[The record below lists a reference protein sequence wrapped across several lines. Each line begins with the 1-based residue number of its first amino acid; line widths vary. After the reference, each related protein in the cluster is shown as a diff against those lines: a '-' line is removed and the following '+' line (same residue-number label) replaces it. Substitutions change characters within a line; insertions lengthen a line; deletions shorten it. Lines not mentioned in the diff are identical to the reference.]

1 MKNIILA
8 FFAFIALASCATQVG
23 KSSKQEVVTNT
34 KWTLTDQ
41 VSGSKTPTLNIE
53 DKRISGNGGC
63 NNFCAEATVDANNGT
78 FLVGNVGS
86 TRMACNDLKTEQN
99 FFNLLEQANKYTVKD
114 GYLELYKDNLLLLR
128 FRK

>member
-34 KWTLTDQ
+34 KWTLADQ
-41 VSGSKTPTLNIE
+41 VLGSKTPTLNIE

-63 NNFCAEATVDANNGT
+63 NNFFAKQVIP
-78 FLVGNVGS
+78 FLLTCS
-86 TRMACNDLKTEQN
+86 PISQQYCP
-99 FFNLLEQANKYTVKD
+99 YPY
-114 GYLELYKDNLLLLR
+114 YLSISSNISI
-128 FRK
+128 

>member
-34 KWTLTDQ
+34 KWTLADQ
-41 VSGSKTPTLNIE
+41 VLGSKTPTLNIE

-63 NNFCAEATVDANNGT
+63 NNFFAV
-78 FLVGNVGS
+78 
-86 TRMACNDLKTEQN
+86 
-99 FFNLLEQANKYTVKD
+99 
-114 GYLELYKDNLLLLR
+114 
-128 FRK
+128 

>member
-34 KWTLTDQ
+34 KWTLADQ
-41 VSGSKTPTLNIE
+41 VSGSKTLTLNIE
-53 DKRISGNGGC
+53 DKRISGNGVC
-63 NNFCAEATVDANNGT
+63 NNFSAEATVDANNGT

>member
-34 KWTLTDQ
+34 KWTLADQ

-63 NNFCAEATVDANNGT
+63 NNFFAEATLDANNGT
-78 FLVGNVGS
+78 FLVGNVVS

-114 GYLELYKDNLLLLR
+114 GYLELYKDNLLLLK

>member
-53 DKRISGNGGC
+53 DKRISGNSGC
-63 NNFCAEATVDANNGT
+63 NNFFAEATVDANNGT

>member
-1 MKNIILA
+1 
-8 FFAFIALASCATQVG
+8 
-23 KSSKQEVVTNT
+23 VVTNT

-63 NNFCAEATVDANNGT
+63 NNFFAEATVDANNGT

>member
-8 FFAFIALASCATQVG
+8 FFAFIALASCTTQVG

-34 KWTLTDQ
+34 KWTLADQ

-63 NNFCAEATVDANNGT
+63 NNFFAEATVDASNGT

>member
-1 MKNIILA
+1 MKNIVLA
-8 FFAFIALASCATQVG
+8 LFALIVVASCASQMG

-34 KWTLTDQ
+34 QWTLADQ
-41 VSGSKTPTLNIE
+41 VSGSKIPTLNIE

-63 NNFCAEATVDANNGT
+63 NNFFAEATVDAKTGT
-78 FLVGNVGS
+78 FLIGNVGS
-86 TRMACNDLKTEQN
+86 TKMACNDLKTEQN

-128 FRK
+128 FKK

>member
-63 NNFCAEATVDANNGT
+63 NNFFAEATVDTNSGT

>member
-34 KWTLTDQ
+34 KWTLADQ

-53 DKRISGNGGC
+53 DKRISGNSGC
-63 NNFCAEATVDANNGT
+63 NNFFAEATVDANNGT